1 MGAEPTWLYWL
12 HVAGQIAGVVLV
24 IELWLVLLIVCGL
37 MVGLWLG
44 VRWVRTHLVPIVD
57 QYGEQARGALS
68 VAVRGGDRIVG
79 GVAEFRGRQEA
90 VRAAIATFLL
100 GPGHGYHETQ
110 QAQAPSLPSLPSP
123 SSRHPDRH
131 AHDDDVIERFPLRE
145 DAGGEPA
152 R

>member
-1 MGAEPTWLYWL
+1 MGAEPTWVYWL

-24 IELWLVLLIVCGL
+24 LELWLVLLIVCG
-37 MVGLWLG
+37 MMFGLWLG
-44 VRWVRTHLVPIVD
+44 ARWVRTHVVPIVD
-57 QYGEQARGALS
+57 QYGAQARGALS

-100 GPGHGYHETQ
+100 GPGHGYHEIEQPQT
-110 QAQAPSLPSLPSP
+110 PSLPRAHPARQG
-123 SSRHPDRH
+123 RHDD
-131 AHDDDVIERFPLRE
+131 DDDVIERFPLRE
-145 DAGGEPA
+145 DGEGTT

>member
-1 MGAEPTWLYWL
+1 MGAEPSWL
-12 HVAGQIAGVVLV
+12 HVAGQIAGVVLL
-24 IELWLVLLIVCGL
+24 IELWLVLLIVCAL
-37 MVGLWLG
+37 MVGFWLG
-44 VRWVRTHLVPIVD
+44 ARWVRMHLIPIVD

-100 GPGHGYHETQ
+100 GPGHGYHEVRAAR
-110 QAQAPSLPSLPSP
+110 QASPLPAP
-123 SSRHPDRH
+123 RHVHHEHHTRE
-131 AHDDDVIERFPLRE
+131 DDDVVERFELRD
-145 DAGGEPA
+145 DADGA

>member
-24 IELWLVLLIVCGL
+24 LELWLVLLIVCGL
-37 MVGLWLG
+37 MFGLWLG
-44 VRWVRTHLVPIVD
+44 ARWVRMHVVPIVD
-57 QYGEQARGALS
+57 QYGTQARSALS

-100 GPGHGYHETQ
+100 GPGHGYHEMQ
-110 QAQAPSLPSLPSP
+110 QAQAPSLPSP
-123 SSRHPDRH
+123 SSQHPDRH
-131 AHDDDVIERFPLRE
+131 AQFDDVIERFPLRE
-145 DAGGEPA
+145 GAGGEPA

>member
-1 MGAEPTWLYWL
+1 M
-12 HVAGQIAGVVLV
+12 
-24 IELWLVLLIVCGL
+24 
-37 MVGLWLG
+37 
-44 VRWVRTHLVPIVD
+44 D
-57 QYGEQARGALS
+57 QYGAQARGALS

-100 GPGHGYHETQ
+100 GPGHGYHEMQ
-110 QAQAPSLPSLPSP
+110 PEAQPPSLPLARSTHHG
-123 SSRHPDRH
+123 RHDE
-131 AHDDDVIERFPLRE
+131 DDDVIERFSLREDGE